1 MKNKIYNEYQN
12 YKDYINDYFGKSKLN
27 ENISLTEIKE
37 EFEQVV
43 ILSKICQCLSDD
55 EKVMNYTRIIEYNLN
70 NILYFMPMNEKV
82 SINTSIRN
90 SVEYTLKLIF
100 YFQNKSEDFLKKG
113 YRTMKQERDS
123 LSIYIIQK
131 NKIDSL
137 FEIYARRSNL
147 IHLKTE
153 KNDSLKFILE
163 QKLMNDI
170 DIREISGV
178 TQDIKK
184 CTVILLEA
192 ICFYDVSLATAQK
205 IRLKEIVS
213 NKWWGKICQIK

>member
-12 YKDYINDYFGKSKLN
+12 YKDYINDYFGRSKLN
-27 ENISLTEIKE
+27 ENISLKEIKE
-37 EFEQVV
+37 EFEQIV

-70 NILYFMPMNEKV
+70 NIIYFMPMNEKV

-113 YRTMKQERDS
+113 YRTMKEEKDS
-123 LSIYIIQK
+123 LSIYSIEK

-137 FEIYARRSNL
+137 FEVYARRSNL

-184 CTVILLEA
+184 CTAILLEA
-192 ICFYDVSLATAQK
+192 ICFYEVSLATAQK
-205 IRLKEIVS
+205 IRLKGIVS